1 MPRKNLRK
9 HLKLTMYFPI
19 QRENK
24 IMIILVMLLLKMEV
38 VEEVDLEILTFQ
50 IISLIFL
57 KTFLVKVLVEAVD
70 QEGQIIEGRI

>member
-1 MPRKNLRK
+1 
-9 HLKLTMYFPI
+9 
-19 QRENK
+19 
-24 IMIILVMLLLKMEV
+24 MIILVMLLLKMEV

-57 KTFLVKVLVEAVD
+57 KTFSVKVLVEAVN